1 MPSPFLMIKHRAA
14 LLMARGVNVP
24 FHLLF
29 NEPWDAAF
37 WSEYRRARTYF
48 RAIERDQVRRV
59 FIISYSRS
67 GTHNFYTHFHYH
79 PAVFAFGENIYTDME
94 RDPYQFAWSWE
105 RVSAPHFQ
113 YGSAFLAQGLQEKNG
128 ADLTHVF
135 LLANHFLKARPAI
148 APEVLRPDD
157 RVVFYQRNFIRTLY
171 SMDQDG
177 RKRGKQHFMMTDDN
191 FTLAVHRHRRKL
203 EEMLRLTEADPV
215 RFNFCFHELFCAHPE
230 REVVRVAGAV
240 DLALPDDP
248 SWMDPLT
255 FFRRCYR
262 SGEAPVLRD
271 GRLVCPV
278 SGEFIHGKG
287 GYYNPVPPVSLKRT
301 LSDPVETW
309 LDANRLSLVRSIF
322 GAELVDFWLSDAGYA
337 YDQADTTAMTA
348 LFRRS
353 LARAEGL

>member
-1 MPSPFLMIKHRAA
+1 MIKHRLA

-37 WSEYRRARTYF
+37 WSEYRRARAYF
-48 RAIERDQVRRV
+48 HGIDRGRVRRV

-79 PAVFAFGENIYTDME
+79 PAVFAFGENIYSDME

-113 YGSAFLAQGLQEKNG
+113 YGSGFLAQGLQEKNG
-128 ADLTHVF
+128 ADLTHAL
-135 LLANHFLKARPAI
+135 LLANHYLKARPAI
-148 APEVLRPDD
+148 DPSVLQPDD
-157 RVVFYQRNFIRTLY
+157 RVIFYQRNFIRTLY

-177 RKRGKQHFMMTDDN
+177 RKRGKLHFTMTDDN
-191 FTLAVHRHRRKL
+191 FALAVRRHRHKL
-203 EEMLRLTEADPV
+203 VEMLRLTESDPV
-215 RFNFCFHELFCAHPE
+215 RFNFCFHEIFCAQAG
-230 REVVRVAGAV
+230 REVRRVAGLV

-271 GRLVCPV
+271 GCLECPS
-278 SGEFIHGKG
+278 SGAVIHGKG

-301 LSDPVETW
+301 LSDQVDTW
-309 LDANRLSLVRSIF
+309 MDASRLALARATF
-322 GAELVDFWLSDAGYA
+322 GPELVDFWLSDADFD
-337 YDQADTTAMTA
+337 YDQADTPAMVE
-348 LFRRS
+348 LIRRS
-353 LARAEGL
+353 LEVAGRVPYRDE